1 MSSFPLYSSFIY
13 KYTCSK
19 VSENLSQEHPRKE
32 INFQKS
38 LYSFPDIDF
47 THALLIFAIINK
59 LFLISCCGAGTAA
72 DTEMTTQMISSQLEL
87 HRLNTGRTPR
97 VCTANRLLKQMLF
110 RYGQVLKKPNLFTT
124 IQLSDEM

>member
-1 MSSFPLYSSFIY
+1 M
-13 KYTCSK
+13 
-19 VSENLSQEHPRKE
+19 SENLSQEHPRKE
-32 INFQKS
+32 INFRKS